1 MNKMKRKWY
10 FYFDT
15 VTGLKCVSLT
25 PEVETEKMMTRFGIS
40 VLLPKVIRAEIRA
53 CGGILRPGGTI
64 DGESASVRFT
74 CEYGPSSFGFTRP
87 GQHGKKVF
95 RAWGGIWTMEEF
107 LKESETEFPEGLKE
121 QNFSYIPRQA
131 IEELLIESAKRGF

>member
-1 MNKMKRKWY
+1 MKRKWY

-25 PEVETEKMMTRFGIS
+25 PEVEAEKMMTRFGIS

-53 CGGILRPGGTI
+53 CGGILRPDGTI

-74 CEYGPSSFGFTRP
+74 CEYGPLSFGFTRP

-95 RAWGGIWTMEEF
+95 RAWGGIWSMEEF
-107 LKESETEFPEGLKE
+107 LKESETEFPAGVKE
-121 QNFSYIPRQA
+121 SDFNHITRQA
-131 IEELLIESAKRGF
+131 AEELMLESAKRGF